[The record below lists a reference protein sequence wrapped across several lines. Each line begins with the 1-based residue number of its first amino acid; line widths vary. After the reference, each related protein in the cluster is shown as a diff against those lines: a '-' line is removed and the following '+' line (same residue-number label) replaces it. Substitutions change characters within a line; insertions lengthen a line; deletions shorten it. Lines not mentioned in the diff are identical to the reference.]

1 MALKDFIIPRR
12 TLQVGTTEVTLR
24 GLTFADMGVL
34 VAEHRDEFVAA
45 GNIIGASKDN
55 MASLASVL
63 AQVAPRIV
71 AHGIALSAD
80 EPEAADV
87 VASLP
92 APVQLEA
99 LLIVGELTFTDP
111 GAVPKFLA
119 GLASLLRA
127 GTSAMGL
134 RPTTTP

>member
-1 MALKDFIIPRR
+1 MALKDFVIPRR
-12 TLQVGTTEVTLR
+12 TLQVGTTEVALR
-24 GLTFADMGVL
+24 GLTFADLGVL

-71 AHGIALSAD
+71 AHGIALAAD
-80 EPEAADV
+80 EPEAAEV
-87 VASLP
+87 VATLP
-92 APVQLEA
+92 ASVQLEA

-111 GAVPKFLA
+111 GAAPKFLA
-119 GLASLLRA
+119 GLATLLRA
-127 GTSAMGL
+127 GTSAMGM
-134 RPTTTP
+134 RQTETP

>member
-1 MALKDFIIPRR
+1 MALKDFVLPRR

-71 AHGIALSAD
+71 AHGIALAAD
-80 EPEAADV
+80 EPEAVDA
-87 VASLP
+87 VATLP

-127 GTSAMGL
+127 GTSALG

>member
-12 TLQVGTTEVTLR
+12 TLQVGATEVTLR

-71 AHGIALSAD
+71 AHGIALAAD
-80 EPEAADV
+80 EPEAVDA
-87 VASLP
+87 VATLP

-111 GAVPKFLA
+111 GAAPKFLA
-119 GLASLLRA
+119 GLTSLLRA
-127 GTSAMGL
+127 GTSAAGQL
-134 RPTTTP
+134 KTKTP

>member
-63 AQVAPRIV
+63 AQVAPHIV
-71 AHGIALSAD
+71 AHGIALAAD
-80 EPEAADV
+80 EPEAADA
-87 VASLP
+87 VATMP

-119 GLASLLRA
+119 GLATLLRA
-127 GTSAMGL
+127 GTSAMGM
-134 RPTTTP
+134 RPTATP

>member
-1 MALKDFIIPRR
+1 MALKDFILPRR
-12 TLQVGTTEVTLR
+12 TLQVGTTEVALR
-24 GLTFADMGVL
+24 GLTFADLGVL

-45 GNIIGASKDN
+45 GNIIGAAKDN

-71 AHGIALSAD
+71 AHGIALAAD
-80 EPEAADV
+80 EPEAADA
-87 VASLP
+87 VATLP

-119 GLASLLRA
+119 GLATLLRA
-127 GTSAMGL
+127 GTSAMGM
-134 RPTTTP
+134 RQTATP

>member
-1 MALKDFIIPRR
+1 MALKDFVLPRR
-12 TLQVGTTEVTLR
+12 TLQVGTTDVSLR

-45 GNIIGASKDN
+45 GNIIGTSKDN

-99 LLIVGELTFTDP
+99 LLTVGELTFTDP

-119 GLASLLRA
+119 GLATLLRA
-127 GTSAMGL
+127 GTSAMGM
-134 RPTTTP
+134 RPTATP